1 MPAPRMQ
8 TSNEGA
14 MKGIVGGCA
23 PSRPGAQWRCKFPP
37 HFSGVHGVSFNPD
50 GHLSGHIARL
60 FVYPVK
66 SCAGIAVQQALLTET
81 GLDLDRAWMVVDAH
95 GMFVTQRDLPRM
107 ALIRPQLRSD
117 DMVLRAPG
125 MLALHVALDAV
136 EAPAT
141 VTLWQDRVP
150 AWDMG
155 AVAAQWFSDFLGQ
168 PCRLVRFDPEHRRL
182 SSMQWTDGWE
192 APNQFSDGFPLL
204 LLGEASVEE
213 FNGRL
218 LAAGH
223 AAVGIERFRPN
234 LVLAGRGGRG
244 GHRAFRAEPRA
255 GGHGR
260 ARRRPDG
267 HAAGRRRRPG
277 RVALAAGQTLRPLRH
292 PCYRPGH
299 GTDQPVGGRHAAQ
312 LPSGPALGRRH
323 QFRHERHRAPGR
335 GADAACRAARG
346 GRLALRLKLPT
357 RCKGGQTEARGSRP
371 GRPRR
376 ICGPSPESEKAPP

>member
-1 MPAPRMQ
+1 M
-8 TSNEGA
+8 
-14 MKGIVGGCA
+14 
-23 PSRPGAQWRCKFPP
+23 
-37 HFSGVHGVSFNPD
+37 SFNPD

-234 LVLAGRGGRG
+234 LVLAGMAAHDEDRMDMLRVDGGARDELRLQPVKPCARCAIPDIDPATARISPSVG
-244 GHRAFRAEPRA
+244 DMLRSYRQDRRLA
-255 GGHGR
+255 GAISFGMNAIVRQG
-260 ARRRPDG
+260 
-267 HAAGRRRRPG
+267 
-277 RVALAAGQTLRPLRH
+277 AGQMRP
-292 PCYRPGH
+292 
-299 GTDQPVGGRHAAQ
+299 VN
-312 LPSGPALGRRH
+312 SGKLLVLCSTSS
-323 QFRHERHRAPGR
+323 APFQS
-335 GADAACRAARG
+335 AW
-346 GRLALRLKLPT
+346 
-357 RCKGGQTEARGSRP
+357 
-371 GRPRR
+371 
-376 ICGPSPESEKAPP
+376 

>member
-95 GMFVTQRDLPRM
+95 GMFVTQRDFPRM

-168 PCRLVRFDPEHRRL
+168 PCRLGRVGPGPRRLSRLQWAEGRMGLGCFWGEFGGGVGFDPEHRRL
-182 SSMQWTDGWE
+182 SSMQWTDGRE

-234 LVLAGRGGRG
+234 LVLAGMAAHDEDRMDMLRVDGGAQDELRLQPVKPCARCAIPDIDPATARISPSVG
-244 GHRAFRAEPRA
+244 DMLRRYRQDRRLA
-255 GGHGR
+255 GAISFGMNAIVRQG
-260 ARRRPDG
+260 
-267 HAAGRRRRPG
+267 AGQMLRVG
-277 RVALAAGQTLRPLRH
+277 QRVA
-292 PCYRPGH
+292 
-299 GTDQPVGGRHAAQ
+299 
-312 LPSGPALGRRH
+312 
-323 QFRHERHRAPGR
+323 
-335 GADAACRAARG
+335 ADWRFD
-346 GRLALRLKLPT
+346 
-357 RCKGGQTEARGSRP
+357 
-371 GRPRR
+371 
-376 ICGPSPESEKAPP
+376 